1 MKTLLLI
8 MKLFPLLLSAIQA
21 VEEAIPLPGQGK
33 KKLDLV
39 LDVLK
44 SAYDAGDELL
54 RSFAWEKVVQV
65 AVPIITK
72 IVAALN
78 ELGVFKKSVPEP
90 AQ

>member
-8 MKLFPLLLSAIQA
+8 LKLFPLMLSAVRA
-21 VEEAIPLPGQGK
+21 VEEAIPLHGQGK
-33 KKLDLV
+33 RKLALV

-54 RSFAWEKVVQV
+54 REFPWQKVVQI
-65 AVPIITK
+65 AEPMIAK

-78 ELGVFKKSVPEP
+78 ELGIFKKPVSEP

>member
-8 MKLFPLLLSAIQA
+8 MNLFPLLLSAVKA
-21 VEEAIPLPGQGK
+21 VEDAVPLPGQGK

-44 SAYDAGDELL
+44 SAYDAGDDLL
-54 RSFAWEKVVQV
+54 KSFAWDKVVQI
-65 AVPIITK
+65 AIPMITK

-78 ELGVFKKSVPEP
+78 DLGVFKQSPQPV
-90 AQ
+90 Q

>member
-8 MKLFPLLLSAIQA
+8 FRLFPLLVSAVKA

-44 SAYDAGDELL
+44 SAYDTGDELL
-54 RSFAWEKVVQV
+54 REFPWQRVVQI
-65 AVPIITK
+65 AEPMIAR

-78 ELGVFKKSVPEP
+78 ELGIFKKSVPEP

>member
-8 MKLFPLLLSAIQA
+8 FRLFPLLVSAVKA
-21 VEEAIPLPGQGK
+21 VEEAIPLPGQSK
-33 KKLDLV
+33 RKLDLV
-39 LDVLK
+39 LDTLK

-54 RSFAWEKVVQV
+54 REFPWQKVVQI
-65 AVPIITK
+65 AEPMIAK

>member
-1 MKTLLLI
+1 M
-8 MKLFPLLLSAIQA
+8 LLSAVKA
-21 VEEAIPLPGQGK
+21 VEEAVPLPGQGK

-44 SAYDAGDELL
+44 SAYDTGDELL
-54 RSFAWEKVVQV
+54 REFPWQKVVQI
-65 AVPIITK
+65 AEPMIAR

-78 ELGVFKKSVPEP
+78 ELGIFKKSVPEP

>member
-8 MKLFPLLLSAIQA
+8 FRLFPLLVSAVKA

-44 SAYDAGDELL
+44 SAYDTGDELL
-54 RSFAWEKVVQV
+54 REFPWQRVVQI
-65 AVPIITK
+65 AEPMITQ

-78 ELGVFKKSVPEP
+78 ELGIFKKSVPEP